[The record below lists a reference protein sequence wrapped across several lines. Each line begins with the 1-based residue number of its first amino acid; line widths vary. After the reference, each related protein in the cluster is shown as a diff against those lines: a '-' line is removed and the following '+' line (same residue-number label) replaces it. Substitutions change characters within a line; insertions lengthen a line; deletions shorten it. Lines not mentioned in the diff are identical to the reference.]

1 MNWIEILTTLGFGGV
16 LSAIFQWAQNRRQ
29 VAANAE
35 KIEAEA
41 DGVDVDT
48 KLAYLGAV
56 IDRLDADNS
65 RLMKERDHAL
75 AEVTL
80 EQQRS
85 AVLRQRVRE
94 LEDEIDIIGR
104 SAKETQRK
112 CDDLS
117 ARLKEVVKEMQE
129 KRS

>member
-1 MNWIEILTTLGFGGV
+1 MNWIDILTTLGAGGV
-16 LSAIFQWAQNRRQ
+16 LMSLVQWVQNRRQ

-56 IDRLDADNS
+56 IDRLDADNA
-65 RLMKERDHAL
+65 RLIKERDHAL

-80 EQQRS
+80 EQQRT

-94 LEDEIDIIGR
+94 LEDEIDVIGR
-104 SAKETQRK
+104 SARETQRK
-112 CDDLS
+112 CDELS
-117 ARLKEVVKEMQE
+117 YRLKEFVNDVQE
-129 KRS
+129 KRA